1 MGMVSESVPSVRVD
15 FDVAG
20 VIAEASAYA
29 GAIVAGD
36 LERAGSYLT
45 EGPKK
50 RISLLLEALPQPI
63 TGAEVVSL
71 TVPDSGRS
79 TTITRYSGAGKTVL
93 LLAVW
98 IETDQGLMIR
108 EQRIAGV

>member
-1 MGMVSESVPSVRVD
+1 MVSDSIPSVRVE

-29 GAIVAGD
+29 DAIIQGD

-45 EGPKK
+45 RPPTKSVSPVLDAFTE
-50 RISLLLEALPQPI
+50 QI
-63 TGAEVVSL
+63 TAAEVVSL

-79 TTITRYSGAGKTVL
+79 TTITRYSSAHRSVL

>member
-1 MGMVSESVPSVRVD
+1 MAFEHARSVRVD
-15 FDVAG
+15 FDVAA
-20 VIAEASAYA
+20 VIAQASAYA
-29 GAIVAGD
+29 AAIVAGD
-36 LERAGSYLT
+36 LERASSYLT
-45 EGPKK
+45 DGPKA
-50 RISLLLEALPQPI
+50 RRQPLLQALPDEL

-79 TTITRYSGAGKTVL
+79 TTITRFAGGAEPVL

-98 IETDQGLMIR
+98 VETTQGLMIR

>member
-1 MGMVSESVPSVRVD
+1 MVSESVPSVRVD

-29 GAIVAGD
+29 DAIIGGD
-36 LERAGSYLT
+36 LELAGSYLT
-45 EGPKK
+45 QAPKTGVCPV
-50 RISLLLEALPQPI
+50 LEALPQPI
-63 TGAEVVSL
+63 TAAEVVSL

-79 TTITRYSGAGKTVL
+79 TTITRYSTANRSVL

-98 IETDQGLMIR
+98 IETDQGLRIR

>member
-1 MGMVSESVPSVRVD
+1 MVTENAPSVHVE
-15 FDVAG
+15 FDVAA

-29 GAIVAGD
+29 GAIIAGD
-36 LERAGSYLT
+36 LERARTYLT
-45 EGPKK
+45 EPPTTS
-50 RISLLLEALPQPI
+50 ICPVLEALPYPI
-63 TGAEVVSL
+63 TAAEVVSL

-79 TTITRYSGAGKTVL
+79 TTITRYSSAADSVL

-108 EQRIAGV
+108 EQRLAGV